1 MSKFSPPTSVLCWD
15 PVIYIAARELNS
27 MIASPIVNHELQK
40 LLNTELP
47 SDTAA
52 PCPGTFLMDLLI
64 ERFLGPLVDQSHL
77 VSFSALSAIPM
88 IATLLML

>member
-1 MSKFSPPTSVLCWD
+1 
-15 PVIYIAARELNS
+15 

-52 PCPGTFLMDLLI
+52 PYTGTFLMDLLI
-64 ERFLGPLVDQSHL
+64 ERFLDLLVDQSHR
-77 VSFSALSAIPM
+77 VSFSALSATPM